1 MVNKIDEKIYS
12 PKSFNEQMSWIDE
25 SIEHIIKHGK
35 IKKDIQER
43 GRASY
48 GKQGYTHAIHRL
60 FEIIKADPKNKA
72 VLGEVYRAE
81 QELMSYLYDEPDALP
96 EAQIAAYWNNYL
108 QAYIAELESRPMHYV
123 LVKGL
128 DVRNSENNN
137 EILGVYDSLEKLQ
150 DAYVIAFSKLEEQH
164 KNMTGLLGKQVDYIV
179 KHEKVMINTFDE
191 FIGHWQYHVDP
202 DQLFW
207 KEYPSE

>member
-1 MVNKIDEKIYS
+1 MVNKRDKKIYF
-12 PKSFNEQMSWIDE
+12 PKSFNEQMSWIYE
-25 SIEHIIKHGK
+25 AIEHIIKHGK

-43 GRASY
+43 GRAAY

-60 FEIIKADPKNKA
+60 FEIIKADSKNKA
-72 VLGEVYRAE
+72 VLREVYRAE

-96 EAQIAAYWNNYL
+96 EAQIFAYWNSYL
-108 QAYIAELESRPMHYV
+108 QAYIAELETHPVHYV
-123 LVKGL
+123 LAKGL
-128 DVRNSENNN
+128 DVRINENNN
-137 EILGVYDSLEKLQ
+137 EILGVYDSLGKLQ

-191 FIGHWQYHVDP
+191 FSGRWQYHVDP
-202 DQLFW
+202 DQLF
-207 KEYPSE
+207 